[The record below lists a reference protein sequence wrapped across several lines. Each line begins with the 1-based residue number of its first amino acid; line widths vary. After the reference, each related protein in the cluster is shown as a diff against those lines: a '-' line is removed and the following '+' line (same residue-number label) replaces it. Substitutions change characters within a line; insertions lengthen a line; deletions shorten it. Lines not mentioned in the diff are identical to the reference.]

1 MTLTI
6 YGGGCTNCKKLLE
19 ATKSAVATLG
29 IDATVEYVTDM
40 PTIMAKGF
48 LTMPVLEQD
57 DTVLSKGKVLNAK
70 QVAELIQ
77 QG

>member
-6 YGGGCTNCKKLLE
+6 YGGGCTNCKKLLD
-19 ATKSAVATLG
+19 ATKTAVSTLG
-29 IDATVEYVTDM
+29 IDATVNYITDM

-48 LTMPVLEQD
+48 LTMPVLECD

-70 QVAELIQ
+70 QVATLLTR
-77 QG
+77 